1 MSRPNHLPCVN
12 TAEGIRR
19 INENQ
24 RNYDKD
30 PERYEREERER
41 REELERE
48 REEQAEGQNYGDWYN
63 ER

>member
-1 MSRPNHLPCVN
+1 MARPNHLPCVN

-24 RNYDKD
+24 RLYDEN
-30 PERYEREERER
+30 PERYERQERER

-48 REEQAEGQNYGDWYN
+48 RENQ
-63 ER
+63 ERWD